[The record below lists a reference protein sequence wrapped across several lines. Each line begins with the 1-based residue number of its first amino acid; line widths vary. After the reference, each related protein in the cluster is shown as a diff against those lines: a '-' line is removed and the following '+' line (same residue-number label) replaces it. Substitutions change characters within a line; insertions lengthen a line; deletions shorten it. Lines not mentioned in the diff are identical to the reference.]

1 VRAAAIYDARGRRF
15 ASFSRNSED
24 ARFPELPEADG
35 ARSQGDELLVFKRI
49 VKDREILGTVYLRAE
64 YELAD
69 RLIGYL
75 GIACLITVIAMLVA
89 YVFSRWIDKVLIRP
103 LVAIAHIADEVTR
116 NRTFNLRAKKLG
128 DDEIGLL
135 ADSVNGM
142 LAEIERATSS
152 LEASNRQFSLEVAE
166 RTRAEEQVRELN
178 LALEE
183 RVRER
188 TSQLEYTNAELETF
202 CYSVSHDLRAPLR
215 SIDGFS
221 QAIVED
227 FAQALPPEA
236 QRYLG
241 RIRASTQRMG
251 QLIEDLLNL
260 SKVSRAELQVAE
272 VNVGELAREVVAEL
286 RLREPERVVE
296 TLFWDD
302 MQASADRRLLRAA
315 LENLIGNAWKFTSK
329 AEHARIEIGVMR
341 DGAQASFFVKDNGA
355 GFDMAF
361 ADKLFGAFQRLHA
374 TNEFQGTGIGLAT
387 VQRIVHRHGG
397 RIWADA
403 KPDKGAVFF
412 FTLAPVVAVQPGNF
426 PQAEVA
432 A

>member
-1 VRAAAIYDARGRRF
+1 VEAPNSIRRKILAIKFVTTLVALLIAISAMISYDLWLYHRGWLEDVNTQADLLGRTTAPALTFDDARVANENLELLRARPKVRAAAIYDARGRRF

-24 ARFPELPEADG
+24 ARFPDLPEADG

-75 GIACLITVIAMLVA
+75 GIACLITAIAMLVA
-89 YVFSRWIDKVLIRP
+89 YVFSRWIDKVLIKP
-103 LVAIAHIADEVTR
+103 LVAIAHIAEEVTR

-142 LAEIERATSS
+142 LAEIERTTSS

-202 CYSVSHDLRAPLR
+202 
-215 SIDGFS
+215 
-221 QAIVED
+221 
-227 FAQALPPEA
+227 
-236 QRYLG
+236 
-241 RIRASTQRMG
+241 
-251 QLIEDLLNL
+251 
-260 SKVSRAELQVAE
+260 
-272 VNVGELAREVVAEL
+272 
-286 RLREPERVVE
+286 
-296 TLFWDD
+296 
-302 MQASADRRLLRAA
+302 
-315 LENLIGNAWKFTSK
+315 
-329 AEHARIEIGVMR
+329 
-341 DGAQASFFVKDNGA
+341 
-355 GFDMAF
+355 
-361 ADKLFGAFQRLHA
+361 
-374 TNEFQGTGIGLAT
+374 
-387 VQRIVHRHGG
+387 
-397 RIWADA
+397 
-403 KPDKGAVFF
+403 
-412 FTLAPVVAVQPGNF
+412 
-426 PQAEVA
+426 
-432 A
+432 